1 VSKARILLVED
12 NRSEA
17 VVTSR
22 FLEDS
27 GYEVVWVE
35 DGTRAL
41 KEAKTGRVDCILLD
55 LLLPDINGSEV
66 CRWLKGNHDTQGI
79 PVIML
84 SVKGSLEDKASGF
97 QIGADDYL
105 PKPYEEIELN
115 ARIYAAL
122 RNKALR
128 DELRKK
134 NRDLEKMLERV
145 EFLAQTDPLTE
156 LYNRRRFGQMIEKE
170 FTRTRRY
177 QSPLSCM
184 MIDIDYFKKINDAFG
199 HRAGDH
205 VLRELAGIIQ
215 AAVREV
221 DTAARWGG
229 EEFVVLMP
237 ETGADAAL
245 HPARRILEQ
254 AQTHCF
260 SGVPKRPD
268 VTVSI
273 GIATAPHPEIGSGEH
288 LVDASDLAMYEAKK
302 KGRNRI
308 EVA

>member
-1 VSKARILLVED
+1 MSKARILLVED

-17 VVTSR
+17 AVTR
-22 FLEDS
+22 QFLEES

-35 DGTRAL
+35 DGTHAL
-41 KEAKTGRVDCILLD
+41 KEAKSGRIDCILLD

-84 SVKGSLEDKASGF
+84 SVKGTIEDKASGF

-156 LYNRRRFGQMIEKE
+156 LYNRRRFGHVIDRE

-184 MIDIDYFKKINDAFG
+184 MIDIDCFKKINDAFG

-205 VLRELAGIIQ
+205 VLRELAGIIRS
-215 AAVREV
+215 AVREV

-237 ETGADAAL
+237 ETGAEAAL
-245 HPARRILEQ
+245 HPARRILEHTR
-254 AQTHCF
+254 AHRF
-260 SGVPKRPD
+260 PGLPEEHE
-268 VTVSI
+268 VTVSL
-273 GIATAPHPEIGSGEH
+273 GIATAPHPEIGSGER

-302 KGRNRI
+302 KGRDRI